1 MTLNLVQHLTLMLE
15 MCKSNSRTYM
25 CWSSSCCG
33 LVAMVCEAQQGSTLS
48 PTAAPDVD
56 TTRVSG
62 SLACD

>member
-1 MTLNLVQHLTLMLE
+1 MLE
-15 MCKSNSRTYM
+15 TCNSNSRTYM

-62 SLACD
+62 SLESDYVYNVRT